1 MIFTLDANSVTD
13 KQAPW
18 QSLPEH
24 GALVRGEGLHTDPTF
39 PSPSG
44 FPSLRSCLDSHRE
57 LIYAREKKKLTKPL
71 PEFCSRFLEFS
82 AGLPLTCIEDSA
94 QDYNVQSTGR
104 GQYCTVFDRTFF
116 IYNNENHAGICSLR
130 NPTKCQKK

>member
-1 MIFTLDANSVTD
+1 MQILSQTNRRHDNHCRSTARWFGERAYTQIQPFPPHLVFHPSVL
-13 KQAPW
+13 AYI
-18 QSLPEH
+18 
-24 GALVRGEGLHTDPTF
+24 PTVNL
-39 PSPSG
+39 ST
-44 FPSLRSCLDSHRE
+44 RE
-57 LIYAREKKKLTKPL
+57 RKKKLTKAL